1 MIRFLINIYTW
12 IVLADVILSYM
23 PQYQHYQWAR
33 MVNKLAGYSL
43 NPVRKILPPDLPFD
57 FSPENF
63 GDNKVVQTILNH
75 VDVTIHRKS
84 DLCRKDLPFRKSK
97 TRL

>member
-1 MIRFLINIYTW
+1 
-12 IVLADVILSYM
+12 M

-57 FSPENF
+57 FSP
-63 GDNKVVQTILNH
+63 VVVLIILQL
-75 VDVTIHRKS
+75 IPA
-84 DLCRKDLPFRKSK
+84 LW
-97 TRL
+97 